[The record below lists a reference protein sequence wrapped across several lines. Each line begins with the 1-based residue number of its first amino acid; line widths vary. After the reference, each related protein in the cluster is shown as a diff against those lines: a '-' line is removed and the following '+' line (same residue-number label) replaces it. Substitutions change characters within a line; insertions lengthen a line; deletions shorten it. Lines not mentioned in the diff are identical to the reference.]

1 MMTVT
6 VKQVDTGE
14 RYTLF
19 TYGISFT
26 TGKKFNVKVNTKM
39 DINILNV
46 FLSLKVGK
54 G

>member
-6 VKQVDTGE
+6 VKQVD
-14 RYTLF
+14 
-19 TYGISFT
+19 